1 MTFAITTMRGPRLS
15 RTGAAKALTIALAAL
30 ALGGCRDEGQGTQV
44 AGWSLVDPEQRHP
57 IMVTQEPTTLKL
69 PVARGSQGLTPQ
81 QRAEV
86 VDFTSRYRSSDAG
99 NSRLVVSV
107 PSGSSNESAAMS
119 AAEDVRQLLLQG
131 GFAESAISVEAYHNE
146 GGAQPPLRIA
156 YMRFVATGPECGHDW
171 SENLAKNSHNV
182 GHPNFGCTAQH
193 NLAAMIANPAD
204 LLGPRTMGE
213 RYADRR
219 DVVMDKWAKGEAT
232 GSKRS
237 EDEKI
242 SVKGDVKN

>member
-1 MTFAITTMRGPRLS
+1 MTFALTSIRGPRLS
-15 RTGAAKALTIALAAL
+15 RTGTAKVLTIALAAL
-30 ALGGCRDEGQGTQV
+30 ALGGCREEGAGTQV

-57 IMVTQEPTTLKL
+57 IMVTQEPATLKL

-86 VDFTSRYRSSDAG
+86 ADFTSTYRASDAG

-107 PSGSSNESAAMS
+107 PSGSANESAAMA
-119 AAEDVRQLLLQG
+119 AAEDVRQVLLQG
-131 GFAESAISVEAYHNE
+131 GFPESAISVEAYHNE
-146 GGAQPPLRIA
+146 GSAAPLRIA
-156 YMRFVATGPECGHDW
+156 YMRYVANAPECGHDW
-171 SENLAKNSHNV
+171 SENLAKNSRNV
-182 GHPNFGCTAQH
+182 GHPNFGCANQR

-219 DVVMDKWAKGEAT
+219 DTVMGKWAKGEITA
-232 GSKRS
+232 SKKS
-237 EDEKI
+237 EDEKV
-242 SVKGDVKN
+242 SVKGDVNK